1 MILSHKTL
9 TTVLDGVSTRKV
21 AEVGRDCTAAILRA
35 TNFGVDTYEGEVF
48 RIYMFVLIR
57 VFRELDRYGLARVSN

>member
-1 MILSHKTL
+1 MILSHETL
-9 TTVLDGVSTRKV
+9 TTVLYGVSTRNV

-48 RIYMFVLIR
+48 RIMFVLIR